1 VETAEPESRGSPFP
15 MPAGLA
21 DGLDQESDLKTI
33 AWPSSPRSVPW
44 RNGFPAPVRRKAD
57 RLGLQ
62 YALDRH
68 AETMVQKVPRD
79 KLRMTGKALRKC

>member
-15 MPAGLA
+15 MPA
-21 DGLDQESDLKTI
+21 LDQESDLKTI

-44 RNGFPAPVRRKAD
+44 RNGSPAPVRRKAD
-57 RLGLQ
+57 GLRQQ
-62 YALDRH
+62 YVLDRH
-68 AETMVQKVPRD
+68 AGTMVQKVRRD